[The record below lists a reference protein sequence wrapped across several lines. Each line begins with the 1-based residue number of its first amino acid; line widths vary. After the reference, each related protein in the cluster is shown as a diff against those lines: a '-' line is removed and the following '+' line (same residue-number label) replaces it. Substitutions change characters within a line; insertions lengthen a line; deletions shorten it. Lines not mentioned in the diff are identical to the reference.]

1 MKIMIDSNV
10 FIYVLFSDPSYG
22 ERAKELLKIAEN
34 EEAYSSTIVISQVLS
49 YLERRKKSEV
59 IPIFISYLQQSGINI
74 IETTWE
80 DIVNALK
87 LLQSLRL
94 SYKLWDD
101 AIISNQMKRL
111 RIDLIYSNDTDFDL
125 LQVKREF

>member
-1 MKIMIDSNV
+1 MIDSNV

>member
-10 FIYVLFSDPSYG
+10 FVYVLFSDPSYG

-49 YLERRKKSEV
+49 YLERRKKIEV

-87 LLQSLRL
+87 LLQSLSL

-111 RIDLIYSNDTDFDL
+111 RTDLIYSNDTDFDL

>member
-10 FIYVLFSDPSYG
+10 FVYVLFSDPSYG

-34 EEAYSSTIVISQVLS
+34 EETYSSTIVISQVLS
-49 YLERRKKSEV
+49 HLERRKKIEV
-59 IPIFISYLQQSGINI
+59 IPIFVNYLQQSGINI

-87 LLQSLRL
+87 LLQSLGL

>member
-1 MKIMIDSNV
+1 MIYSNV
-10 FIYVLFSDPSYG
+10 FVYVLFSDPSYG

-49 YLERRKKSEV
+49 YLERRKKIEV

-87 LLQSLRL
+87 LLQSLSL

-111 RIDLIYSNDTDFDL
+111 RTDLIYSNDTDFDL

>member
-1 MKIMIDSNV
+1 MIDSNV
-10 FIYVLFSDPSYG
+10 FVYVLFSDPSYG

-49 YLERRKKSEV
+49 YLERRKKIEV
-59 IPIFISYLQQSGINI
+59 IPIFVNYLQQSGINI

-87 LLQSLRL
+87 LLQSLSL

-111 RIDLIYSNDTDFDL
+111 RTDLIYSNDTDFDL

>member
-1 MKIMIDSNV
+1 MIDSNV
-10 FIYVLFSDPSYG
+10 FVYVLFSDPSYG

-49 YLERRKKSEV
+49 YLERRKKIEV

>member
-10 FIYVLFSDPSYG
+10 FVYVLFSDPSYG

-34 EEAYSSTIVISQVLS
+34 EETYSSTIVISQVLS
-49 YLERRKKSEV
+49 HLERRKKIEV
-59 IPIFISYLQQSGINI
+59 IPIFVNYLQQSGINI

-87 LLQSLRL
+87 LLQSLGL

-101 AIISNQMKRL
+101 ATISNQMKRL

>member
-1 MKIMIDSNV
+1 LKIMIDSNV
-10 FIYVLFSDPSYG
+10 FVYVLFSDPSYG

-49 YLERRKKSEV
+49 YLERRKKIEV
-59 IPIFISYLQQSGINI
+59 IPIFVNYLQQSGINI

-87 LLQSLRL
+87 LLQSLSL

>member
-1 MKIMIDSNV
+1 MIDSNV
-10 FIYVLFSDPSYG
+10 FVYVLFSDPSYG

-34 EEAYSSTIVISQVLS
+34 EETYSSTIVISQVLS
-49 YLERRKKSEV
+49 HLERRKKIEV
-59 IPIFISYLQQSGINI
+59 IPIFVNYLQQSGINI

-87 LLQSLRL
+87 LLQSLGL

-101 AIISNQMKRL
+101 ATISNQMKRL

>member
-1 MKIMIDSNV
+1 MIDSNV
-10 FIYVLFSDPSYG
+10 FVYVLFSDPSYG

-49 YLERRKKSEV
+49 YLERRKKIEV

-87 LLQSLRL
+87 LLQSLSL

-111 RIDLIYSNDTDFDL
+111 RTDLIYSNDTDFDL

>member
-1 MKIMIDSNV
+1 MIDSNV
-10 FIYVLFSDPSYG
+10 FVYVLFSDPSYG

-34 EEAYSSTIVISQVLS
+34 EEVYSSTIVISQVLS
-49 YLERRKKSEV
+49 YLERRKKIEV

>member
-1 MKIMIDSNV
+1 LKIMIDSNV
-10 FIYVLFSDPSYG
+10 FVYVLFSDPSYG

-49 YLERRKKSEV
+49 YLERRKKIEV

-87 LLQSLRL
+87 LLQSLSL

-111 RIDLIYSNDTDFDL
+111 RTDLIYSNDTDFDL

>member
-10 FIYVLFSDPSYG
+10 FVYVLFSDPSYG

-49 YLERRKKSEV
+49 YLERRKKIEV

-87 LLQSLRL
+87 LLQSLGL

-111 RIDLIYSNDTDFDL
+111 RTDLIYSNDTDFDL

>member
-1 MKIMIDSNV
+1 MIDSNV
-10 FIYVLFSDPSYG
+10 FVYVLFSDPSYG

-34 EEAYSSTIVISQVLS
+34 EETYSSTIVISQVLS
-49 YLERRKKSEV
+49 HLERRKKIEV
-59 IPIFISYLQQSGINI
+59 IPIFVNYLQQSGINI

-87 LLQSLRL
+87 LLQSLGL

>member
-1 MKIMIDSNV
+1 LKIMIDSNV
-10 FIYVLFSDPSYG
+10 FVYVLFSDPSYG

-34 EEAYSSTIVISQVLS
+34 EETYSSTIVISQVLS
-49 YLERRKKSEV
+49 HLERRKKIEV
-59 IPIFISYLQQSGINI
+59 IPIFVNYLQQSGINI

-87 LLQSLRL
+87 LLQSLGL

>member
-10 FIYVLFSDPSYG
+10 FVYVLFSDPSYG

-34 EEAYSSTIVISQVLS
+34 EETYSSTIVISQVLS
-49 YLERRKKSEV
+49 HLERRKKIEV
-59 IPIFISYLQQSGINI
+59 IPIFVNYLQQSGINI

-87 LLQSLRL
+87 LLQSLGL

-111 RIDLIYSNDTDFDL
+111 RTDLIYSNDTDFDL

>member
-1 MKIMIDSNV
+1 MIYSNV
-10 FIYVLFSDPSYG
+10 FVYVLFSDPSYG

-49 YLERRKKSEV
+49 HLERRKKIEV

-87 LLQSLRL
+87 LLQSLSS

-111 RIDLIYSNDTDFDL
+111 RTDLIYSNDTDFDL

>member
-1 MKIMIDSNV
+1 MIYSNV
-10 FIYVLFSDPSYG
+10 FVYVLFSDPSYG

-49 YLERRKKSEV
+49 YLERRKKIEV

-87 LLQSLRL
+87 LLQSLSS

-111 RIDLIYSNDTDFDL
+111 RTDLIYSNDTDFDL

>member
-1 MKIMIDSNV
+1 LKIMIDSNV
-10 FIYVLFSDPSYG
+10 FVYVLFSDPSYG

-34 EEAYSSTIVISQVLS
+34 EETYSSTIVISQVLS
-49 YLERRKKSEV
+49 HLERRKKIEV
-59 IPIFISYLQQSGINI
+59 IPIFVNYLQQSGINI

-87 LLQSLRL
+87 LLQSLGL

-101 AIISNQMKRL
+101 ATISNQMKRL